1 MDYKKGIDGE
11 SAVVGQVLAP
21 DLQVHAVS
29 GNLFRVMRQSSAMN
43 KLATLKTTKLPSAPE
58 DDTVCIEK
66 DNLRILFENFS
77 TLGGGLKTTTH
88 RLADALMIK
97 FTESGSK
104 ERTVMLSVEEY
115 MRLCDLKNSTEVKK
129 QIGSDLKT
137 LLNMHLDFQKSSNRE
152 QSMQDIRLC
161 SETKIRNNFIFFTFS
176 EEFFSIMK
184 TMPVMPYPE
193 KLFRIN
199 LKRNPNSYYF
209 LKKLSEHKK
218 MNYFKK
224 NADTISVKT
233 LLGSTP
239 ELPTYDEVMETDRA
253 LTRRIIEPFERDMN
267 ELADVLNWEYCHT
280 NGTPLTDADLAN
292 FNYHVFSGLLVR
304 IRWQDYP
311 ELKKKKRKQS
321 K

>member
-1 MDYKKGIDGE
+1 MEYKKGIDGN
-11 SAVVGQVLAP
+11 SAAVGQVLAP
-21 DLQVHAVS
+21 DLQVHTVS

-43 KLATLKTTKLPSAPE
+43 KLATLKTTKLPSAPDE
-58 DDTVCIEK
+58 DDTFCIEK
-66 DNLRILFENFS
+66 DNLRILFKNFS
-77 TLGGGLKTTTH
+77 TLGGLKTTTH

-97 FTESGSK
+97 FTESGSR

-115 MRLCDLKNSTEVKK
+115 MRLCELKNSAEVKK

-152 QSMQDIRLC
+152 QSMQNIRLC
-161 SETKIRNNFIFFTFS
+161 TETRIRNNYIFFTFS
-176 EEFFSIMK
+176 EEFYSIMK

-224 NADTISVKT
+224 NADTISVRT
-233 LLGSTP
+233 LIGSTP
-239 ELPTYDEVMETDRA
+239 ELPTYEEVMETDRA

-267 ELADVLNWEYCHT
+267 ELADVLDWEYCHAS
-280 NGTPLTDADLAN
+280 GTPLTDADLAN

-304 IRWQDYP
+304 IRWRDYP